1 MAGIA
6 NLSID
11 AGATFTSDVLVQND
25 DGTAFDLTGYTAQG
39 KMSQGYSA
47 TYQRVY
53 FDITIYQTDG
63 IVTISLNPATT
74 AQLEDGRWVY
84 DVEITN
90 VADSTVTRVV
100 EGIITVYPGVVSTYN
115 P

>member
-11 AGATFTSDVLVQND
+11 AGATFTSDVTVQND

-39 KMSQGYSA
+39 KMSKGYSN
-47 TYQRVY
+47 TYERVY
-53 FDITIYQTDG
+53 FDITIYTADG
-63 IVTISLNPATT
+63 TVTIALDPVTT

-90 VADSTVTRVV
+90 IADSTVTRVV
-100 EGIITVYPGVVSTYN
+100 EGIITVYPGVVSPYTS
-115 P
+115 

>member
-11 AGATFTSDVLVQND
+11 AGASFSSDVLVQND
-25 DGTAFDLTGYTAQG
+25 DGSAFNLSGYTAQA
-39 KMSQGYSA
+39 KMSKGYSV
-47 TYQRVY
+47 TYERVY
-53 FDITIYQTDG
+53 FDITIYEADG
-63 IVTISLNPATT
+63 IVTIKLNPATT
-74 AQLEDGRWVY
+74 ALLEDGRWVY

-90 VADSTVTRVV
+90 TADSTVTRVV
-100 EGIITVYPGVVSTYN
+100 EGIITVNPSVVSTYN

>member
-90 VADSTVTRVV
+90 IADSTVTRVV

>member
-1 MAGIA
+1 MAAIA

-25 DGTAFDLTGYTAQG
+25 DGTAFSLTGYTAQG
-39 KMSQGYSA
+39 KMSKGYSV
-47 TYQRVY
+47 TYERVY
-53 FDITIYQTDG
+53 FDITIYEADG
-63 IVTISLNPATT
+63 IVTIALDPTTT

-90 VADSTVTRVV
+90 TADSTVTRVV

-115 P
+115 S

>member
-25 DGTAFDLTGYTAQG
+25 DGSAFDLTGYTAQG
-39 KMSQGYSA
+39 KMAKGYST
-47 TYQRVY
+47 TYERVY
-53 FDITIYQTDG
+53 FDITIYQADG
-63 IVTISLNPATT
+63 IVTIGLDPATT

-90 VADSTVTRVV
+90 IADSTVTRVV
-100 EGIITVYPGVVSTYN
+100 EGIITVYPSVSSVI
-115 P
+115 

>member
-39 KMSQGYSA
+39 KMSKGYSV
-47 TYQRVY
+47 TYERVY

-90 VADSTVTRVV
+90 VADSLSL
-100 EGIITVYPGVVSTYN
+100 IHI
-115 P
+115 

>member
-39 KMSQGYSA
+39 KMSKGYSV
-47 TYQRVY
+47 TYERVY
-53 FDITIYQTDG
+53 FDITIYQADG
-63 IVTISLNPATT
+63 IVTIALDPATT
-74 AQLEDGRWVY
+74 ALLEDGRWVY

-90 VADSTVTRVV
+90 TADSTVTRVV
-100 EGIITVYPGVVSTYN
+100 EGIITVYPGVVSSYN